1 MPIGHHIPVEE
12 AVVVSI
18 VDSVIRASNHHV
30 PHVDDVGWDVDLV
43 AARRKVDVT
52 FAK

>member
-12 AVVVSI
+12 AVVEKI
-18 VDSVIRASNHHV
+18 VDNVIRVPNHRV
-30 PHVDDVGWDVDLV
+30 RHVDDVACDVDRV
-43 AARRKVDVT
+43 AARRKRDVT

>member
-12 AVVVSI
+12 AVVEQI
-18 VDSVIRASNHHV
+18 VVNVIRVSNRRAL
-30 PHVDDVGWDVDLV
+30 HVDDAAWDVDIV
-43 AARRKVDVT
+43 AARRKLDVT

>member
-12 AVVVSI
+12 AVVEKI
-18 VDSVIRASNHHV
+18 VDVVIHVSNHRA
-30 PHVDDVGWDVDLV
+30 PHVDDAAWDVDIV
-43 AARRKVDVT
+43 AARRKLDVT